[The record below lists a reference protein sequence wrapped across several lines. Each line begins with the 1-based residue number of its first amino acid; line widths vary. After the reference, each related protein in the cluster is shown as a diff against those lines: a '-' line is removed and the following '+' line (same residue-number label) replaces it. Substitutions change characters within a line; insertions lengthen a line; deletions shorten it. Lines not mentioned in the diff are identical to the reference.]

1 MHLGSASMGKHPS
14 ALLMWPRRAE
24 QRLLVDY
31 TRDVVSVRGSLQ
43 GCSLPYRAV
52 LVQTVK
58 KIVLNHHGG
67 LRAKGFQWTSGFPS
81 CVPPAE
87 LCAAAAVTQHSE
99 AFLQKVGSQA
109 GWVS

>member
-1 MHLGSASMGKHPS
+1 MHLGRASMGKCPC
-14 ALLMWPRRAE
+14 ALLMGPHRAE
-24 QRLLVDY
+24 QGLLVGY
-31 TRDVVSVRGSLQ
+31 ARDAMPVRGS
-43 GCSLPYRAV
+43 CKAAVSLYGAV

-58 KIVLNHHGG
+58 KIVINHNLG
-67 LRAKGFQWTSGFPS
+67 LREKGFQWTSGFPS

-87 LCAAAAVTQHSE
+87 PCAAATVTQHSE